1 MRCVL
6 PIAPDMCCYT
16 TLAKMNCQIFTCL
29 RTSTVR
35 VQFFRQSVD
44 IRDVNNHRAPQRIG
58 MQPFSNFSELLAT
71 SCSYTNFMMVSQ
83 MVQELSRWQNKQTNR
98 QTDKHTHKR
107 TLPKTNQGRDDV
119 TSSTNCFKC
128 QFKCTSSVGTSR
140 KLKTRHSAE
149 WRIRWY
155 GRIFFSWSK

>member
-1 MRCVL
+1 MRTAHRAWHVL
-6 PIAPDMCCYT
+6 LHYLGKNELSNFHVFKNQYCKSA
-16 TLAKMNCQIFTCL
+16 
-29 RTSTVR
+29 V
-35 VQFFRQSVD
+35 FFRQSED